1 MGRSGGRDSYG
12 VRNGQVP
19 IAIVKMDNQP
29 GPTIEF
35 SELCSTL
42 SGSLDRKG
50 VWEEWI
56 HVYVR
61 LRPFAVHPKL
71 AQHGLLISYT
81 STQNK
86 KVKNK
91 QKPAV

>member
-12 VRNGQVP
+12 VWDGQVP

-29 GPTIEF
+29 GHTVEF

-42 SGSLDRKG
+42 PGSLDRKG
-50 VWEEWI
+50 IWEEWI
-56 HVYVR
+56 HVYVW
-61 LRPFAVHPKL
+61 LRPFAIHPKL
-71 AQHGLLISYT
+71 SQHGLLISYT

-91 QKPAV
+91 

>member
-1 MGRSGGRDSYG
+1 MGRSGGRDSYR
-12 VRNGQVP
+12 VRDEQVP
-19 IAIVKMDNQP
+19 IAIVKMDNQQ
-29 GPTIEF
+29 GPTVEF

-56 HVYVR
+56 HVYVW
-61 LRPFAVHPKL
+61 LSPFAVHL
-71 AQHGLLISYT
+71 RLSQHGLLISYS

-91 QKPAV
+91 